1 MKVSFKILLAFFVFL
16 TAFSCKAQ
24 LVQTVNDVK
33 RLEINQD
40 KFVGKPL
47 SDLLKQIKP
56 EIKRVMI
63 VPGSSQRLTALYFY
77 FLSDSDFHK
86 FYKETGKN
94 PLELR
99 VRLKEYDFKW
109 DPSTRPQDQRY
120 DWTKE
125 DEKEFGKLTVAD
137 VKVRYAD

>member
-125 DEKEFGKLTVAD
+125 DEEEFGKMTVAD
-137 VKVRYAD
+137 VKVRYAE

>member
-1 MKVSFKILLAFFVFL
+1 MVQKIDDA
-16 TAFSCKAQ
+16 K
-24 LVQTVNDVK
+24 K
-33 RLEINQD
+33 LEINQD

-109 DPSTRPQDQRY
+109 DPSTRPQDHRY

-125 DEKEFGKLTVAD
+125 DEEDFGKLTVVD
-137 VKVRYAD
+137 IKVKNAN

>member
-63 VPGSSQRLTALYFY
+63 VPGSSQRLTAL
-77 FLSDSDFHK
+77 FLF
-86 FYKETGKN
+86 F
-94 PLELR
+94 
-99 VRLKEYDFKW
+99 VR
-109 DPSTRPQDQRY
+109 QR
-120 DWTKE
+120 
-125 DEKEFGKLTVAD
+125 FSQVL
-137 VKVRYAD
+137 